1 MKTQSFR
8 KGKMK
13 EVILPEILFLN
24 KQNELVFAK
33 SRKRWTNVLFVSSI
47 FGIVL
52 GFSGFVISGLSL
64 FGFLGEKQNVSRLG
78 TWLIIAVFPLM
89 MFAAHCL
96 DKIGA
101 ANKAERIERCN
112 RQGMSGDD
120 LR

>member
-8 KGKMK
+8 KGKMR
-13 EVILPEILFLN
+13 EVILPEVLILN
-24 KQNELVFAK
+24 KQNVSAFAK
-33 SRKRWTNVLFVSSI
+33 SRKRWTSALFVSSI
-47 FGIVL
+47 FGIIL
-52 GFSGFVISGLSL
+52 GFTGFVISGLSL
-64 FGFLGEKQNVSRLG
+64 FGFLAEKQNVSRIG

-101 ANKAERIERCN
+101 ANKAERIERCK